1 MKTIFFLV
9 LLILLPTR
17 LFAQWQNVWT
27 SPPLNYNL
35 VSGWLNFEKS
45 GNEWKNRLYTLDSLQ
60 FKIMT
65 EGFSLT
71 PEYIYNFN
79 DAERLAG
86 LQIYA
91 LQQDLN
97 GDNKTEFYVL
107 AYHGSSPYR
116 QSFKI
121 LDIVSGSI
129 IFEKND
135 PAYYYSYPMFADINN
150 DGFLNCIVV
159 RYEYPAFT
167 NYVYEVYNTGL
178 SGTDSPELP
187 SSFELMQNYPN
198 PFNPST
204 TIEYSLFESQTVGI
218 AIFDMLGNKVKTL
231 VNEFLPAGSHSVIW
245 DGTNDAG
252 IRQATGVYIY
262 QMKAGNQTTVKKMI
276 FLK

>member
-9 LLILLPTR
+9 SLLLLPTS
-17 LFAQWQNVWT
+17 LFAQWQNIWT

-35 VSGWLNFEKS
+35 LSGWLNFEKN

-60 FKIMT
+60 FRIMM

-71 PEYIYNFN
+71 PAHTYNFN

-86 LQIYA
+86 MQIFS
-91 LQQDLN
+91 LLQDLN

-121 LDIVSGSI
+121 IDIVSNSVV
-129 IFEKND
+129 FEKND
-135 PAYYYSYPMFADINN
+135 PAYYYSYPMLADVNN
-150 DGFLNCIVV
+150 DGFLDCIVI

-167 NYVYEVYNTGL
+167 NYVYEIYSTGL
-178 SGTDSPELP
+178 TATDSPNLP

-204 TIEYSLFESQTVGI
+204 TIEYSLSEAQAVQI
-218 AIFDMLGNKVKTL
+218 IIFDVLGNKVKSL
-231 VNEFLPAGSHSVIW
+231 LNEFVPEGSRSVIW

-252 IRQATGVYIY
+252 VRQATGVYLY
-262 QMKAGNQTTVKKMI
+262 QMKAGSQTSVKKMI